1 MLSQPKLMGTPMF
14 SMQPNQSSPSS
25 AWTDEREGT
34 SRTTRVLHVIN
45 GEHYSG
51 AERVQD
57 LLATTLPEFGYDV
70 AFACVKPGTFDAN
83 RQNRSAPLT
92 NVAMRTRF
100 DLTAARRLVQVF
112 REQKCEILHAHTPRS
127 LMVASGAAK
136 ILGCPLVYHVH
147 SPVGRDSKRTWI
159 NRLNT
164 WAETRSLNQANRL
177 ICVSNSLQDYMRGL
191 GHSDEKLRVVHN
203 GVATSPIEV
212 ELGNKSVFWTLGMVA
227 LFRPRK
233 GLEVLF
239 EAMHLL
245 CEQNLPVRLKCVG
258 VFETEAYELEMLE
271 LAEKLNVGH
280 LIEWTGFERN
290 VKSRLKEMQIM
301 VLPSQFG
308 EGLPMVVL
316 EAMAVGL
323 PVIASKVEGI
333 PEAIRDGQ
341 DGLLFTP
348 SNPEELAAQ
357 IRQLIKNRGLWHE
370 ISHSAWQRQRSEFSD
385 RSMAARVASVYD
397 ELR

>member
-1 MLSQPKLMGTPMF
+1 
-14 SMQPNQSSPSS
+14 MQPNQSSPSLPCVDPGGV
-25 AWTDEREGT
+25 TP
-34 SRTTRVLHVIN
+34 RTTRVLHVIN

-57 LLATTLPEFGYDV
+57 LLASTLPEFGYDV

-83 RQNRSAPLT
+83 RQNRSAPLL
-92 NVAMRTRF
+92 NVAMRSRF
-100 DLTAARRLVQVF
+100 DLTAARRLARVF

-127 LMVASGAAK
+127 LMVASSAAK

-147 SPVGRDSKRTWI
+147 SPVGRDSKRKWI

-164 WAETRSLNQANRL
+164 WSESRNLTQATRL
-177 ICVSNSLQDYMRGL
+177 ICVSNSLRDYML
-191 GHSDEKLRVVHN
+191 GMGHPEEKIRVVHN
-203 GVATSPIEV
+203 GVATSPREI

-233 GLEVLF
+233 GVEVLL
-239 EAMHLL
+239 EAMRLL

-258 VFETEAYELEMLE
+258 AFESAEYELEVLE
-271 LAEKLNVGH
+271 LAQTLNVGH
-280 LIEWTGFERN
+280 LIEWTGFERD

-348 SNPEELAAQ
+348 NNPEELAGQ
-357 IRQLIKNRGLWHE
+357 IRQLVKNRSLWHE

-385 RSMAARVASVYD
+385 RSMAARIASVYD